1 MSLFHEQADVS
12 VRPAVPGDEDA
23 VADVQLAAWRTA
35 HRHALGADVL
45 DLLDRGTFVARWRAA
60 ITAPPAG
67 GYRVLVACAGATVVG
82 FAAVAPLPDEGQGT
96 GGEVLSLE
104 VEPGAQRAGHGSRL
118 LAAAVDHLGQDGVTY
133 LQTWVLDGDS
143 ARAQFL
149 AGAGLR
155 SDEAVRTLATGPGAD
170 GTERSVTEHRWS
182 ATI

>member
-35 HRHALGADVL
+35 HTHALGADVL
-45 DLLDRGTFVARWRAA
+45 DLLDRDAFVARWQEAIVRAPG
-60 ITAPPAG
+60 T

-82 FAAVAPLPDEGQGT
+82 FTAIAPLPDEGSGP
-96 GGEVLSLE
+96 GGELVSLE
-104 VEPGAQRAGHGSRL
+104 VDPGAQRTGHGSRL
-118 LAAAVDHLGQDGVTY
+118 LAAAVDHLRQDGGTY
-133 LQTWVLDGDS
+133 VQTWVLDGDA

-149 AGAGLR
+149 SGAGLG
-155 SDEAVRTLATGPGAD
+155 SDEVVRTLATGPGAD
-170 GTERSVTEHRWS
+170 GTERSVTEHRWT